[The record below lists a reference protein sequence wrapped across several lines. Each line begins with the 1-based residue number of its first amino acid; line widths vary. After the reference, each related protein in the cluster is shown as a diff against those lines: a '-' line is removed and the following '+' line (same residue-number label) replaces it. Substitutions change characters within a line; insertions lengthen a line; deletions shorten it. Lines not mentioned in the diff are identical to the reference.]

1 MSVKELSNQIDLR
14 LSDLSERYGMMLLES
29 SIGLV
34 YVWFGALKFPSGL
47 SPAEVLA
54 ADTMDILTFH
64 LLDKQGLLWGLA
76 SIEVL
81 MGLLLL
87 CRIQSKW
94 VVLALLLHMLGTL
107 SPVVLFPEVVFDRP
121 PFGFSIVG
129 QYIMKNVII
138 IAAALVIYA
147 KKVNR

>member
-47 SPAEVLA
+47 SPAEGLA

-129 QYIMKNVII
+129 QYITKNVII